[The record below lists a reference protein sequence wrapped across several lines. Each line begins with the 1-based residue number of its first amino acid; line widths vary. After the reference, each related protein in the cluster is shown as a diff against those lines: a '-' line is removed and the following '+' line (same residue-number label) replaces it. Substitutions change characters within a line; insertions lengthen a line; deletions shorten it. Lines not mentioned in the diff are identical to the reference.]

1 MEGAAE
7 TKPRELS
14 KEERELEQKMVKVIS
29 KMPDKIQNR
38 FKILHMLSDQR
49 SKINDLFEEEVKT
62 LTMKF
67 EQKKKP
73 TLEKRDNIL
82 RGEVTEFDEL
92 VTEYDK
98 REPLLKEIVDGIQAK
113 KSEEDKEEDAEEA
126 EKHEK
131 TDVSHLKDKQG
142 VPDFWAKAI
151 EGHPM
156 LMQIITEKD
165 KPII

>member
-29 KMPDKIQNR
+29 KMPEKIQNR

-49 SKINDLFEEEVKT
+49 SKINDLFEEEVKA

-73 TLEKRDNIL
+73 TLEKR
-82 RGEVTEFDEL
+82 FD
-92 VTEYDK
+92 
-98 REPLLKEIVDGIQAK
+98 KEISYDHV
-113 KSEEDKEEDAEEA
+113 
-126 EKHEK
+126 
-131 TDVSHLKDKQG
+131 
-142 VPDFWAKAI
+142 
-151 EGHPM
+151 
-156 LMQIITEKD
+156 
-165 KPII
+165 

>member
-29 KMPDKIQNR
+29 KMPEKIQNR

-49 SKINDLFEEEVKT
+49 SKINDLFEEEVKA

-131 TDVSHLKDKQG
+131 TDVSHL
-142 VPDFWAKAI
+142 
-151 EGHPM
+151 
-156 LMQIITEKD
+156 
-165 KPII
+165 